1 MDDEV
6 RKQIFEDFKKMITTE
21 SVVGQPIYLGDA
33 TIVPFVDISF
43 GFGTGSQGTNAVG
56 GAGGGKVTPTAVLIM
71 KGERVEL
78 FSIKNA
84 GPNGTIDKV
93 LNMVPEVISHFTKKK
108 EKQEAVREAALKEA
122 KQGHGR
128 RSRDGGD
135 RSEEQGVGSSTCHFT
150 KRRNTTFGYRGID
163 RRKAAAIAAIPW
175 EAPGN
180 IKSVHVVCQRTTCTL
195 FFSAFCFR

>member
-43 GFGTGSQGTNAVG
+43 GFGTGTHG
-56 GAGGGKVTPTAVLIM
+56 GASTGGAGGKVTPTAVLIM

-84 GPNGTIDKV
+84 SGNGTIDKV

-108 EKQEAVREAALKEA
+108 EKKEEVREAALKEA
-122 KQGHGR
+122 KQAMA
-128 RSRDGGD
+128 
-135 RSEEQGVGSSTCHFT
+135 EEAET
-150 KRRNTTFGYRGID
+150 
-163 RRKAAAIAAIPW
+163 AAL
-175 EAPGN
+175 EA
-180 IKSVHVVCQRTTCTL
+180 KS
-195 FFSAFCFR
+195 AE

>member
-108 EKQEAVREAALKEA
+108 E
-122 KQGHGR
+122 
-128 RSRDGGD
+128 
-135 RSEEQGVGSSTCHFT
+135 
-150 KRRNTTFGYRGID
+150 
-163 RRKAAAIAAIPW
+163 
-175 EAPGN
+175 
-180 IKSVHVVCQRTTCTL
+180 
-195 FFSAFCFR
+195 

>member
-33 TIVPFVDISF
+33 TLVPLLHISF

-84 GPNGTIDKV
+84 GPNGTSDKM

-122 KQGHGR
+122 KEAMA
-128 RSRDGGD
+128 
-135 RSEEQGVGSSTCHFT
+135 EEAET
-150 KRRNTTFGYRGID
+150 
-163 RRKAAAIAAIPW
+163 AAI
-175 EAPGN
+175 EA
-180 IKSVHVVCQRTTCTL
+180 KSKE
-195 FFSAFCFR
+195 

>member
-56 GAGGGKVTPTAVLIM
+56 GAGGG
-71 KGERVEL
+71 
-78 FSIKNA
+78 
-84 GPNGTIDKV
+84 TIDKV

-122 KQGHGR
+122 KEAMA
-128 RSRDGGD
+128 
-135 RSEEQGVGSSTCHFT
+135 EEAET
-150 KRRNTTFGYRGID
+150 
-163 RRKAAAIAAIPW
+163 AAI
-175 EAPGN
+175 EA
-180 IKSVHVVCQRTTCTL
+180 KSEK
-195 FFSAFCFR
+195 

>member
-56 GAGGGKVTPTAVLIM
+56 GAGLIM

-122 KQGHGR
+122 KEAMA
-128 RSRDGGD
+128 
-135 RSEEQGVGSSTCHFT
+135 EEAET
-150 KRRNTTFGYRGID
+150 
-163 RRKAAAIAAIPW
+163 AAI
-175 EAPGN
+175 EA
-180 IKSVHVVCQRTTCTL
+180 KSKE
-195 FFSAFCFR
+195 

>member
-43 GFGTGSQGTNAVG
+43 GFGTGSQGTNAAG
-56 GAGGGKVTPTAVLIM
+56 GAGGKVTPTAVLIM

-122 KQGHGR
+122 KEAMA
-128 RSRDGGD
+128 
-135 RSEEQGVGSSTCHFT
+135 EEAET
-150 KRRNTTFGYRGID
+150 
-163 RRKAAAIAAIPW
+163 AAI
-175 EAPGN
+175 EA
-180 IKSVHVVCQRTTCTL
+180 KSEK
-195 FFSAFCFR
+195 

>member
-21 SVVGQPIYLGDA
+21 SVVGQPIYLDDA

-43 GFGTGSQGTNAVG
+43 GFGTGSQGANAVG

-122 KQGHGR
+122 KQAM
-128 RSRDGGD
+128 
-135 RSEEQGVGSSTCHFT
+135 EEEAET
-150 KRRNTTFGYRGID
+150 
-163 RRKAAAIAAIPW
+163 AAI
-175 EAPGN
+175 EA
-180 IKSVHVVCQRTTCTL
+180 KSKE
-195 FFSAFCFR
+195 

>member
-93 LNMVPEVISHFTKKK
+93 LNMVPEVISHSPRKRKS
-108 EKQEAVREAALKEA
+108 
-122 KQGHGR
+122 R
-128 RSRDGGD
+128 R
-135 RSEEQGVGSSTCHFT
+135 
-150 KRRNTTFGYRGID
+150 
-163 RRKAAAIAAIPW
+163 P
-175 EAPGN
+175 
-180 IKSVHVVCQRTTCTL
+180 
-195 FFSAFCFR
+195 

>member
-43 GFGTGSQGTNAVG
+43 GFGTGSQGTNA
-56 GAGGGKVTPTAVLIM
+56 AGGGKVTPTAVLIM

-108 EKQEAVREAALKEA
+108 EKQEEVREAALKEA
-122 KQGHGR
+122 KQAMA
-128 RSRDGGD
+128 
-135 RSEEQGVGSSTCHFT
+135 EEAET
-150 KRRNTTFGYRGID
+150 
-163 RRKAAAIAAIPW
+163 AAI
-175 EAPGN
+175 EA
-180 IKSVHVVCQRTTCTL
+180 KSEK
-195 FFSAFCFR
+195 

>member
-33 TIVPFVDISF
+33 TIVPCVDISF
-43 GFGTGSQGTNAVG
+43 GFGTGSQGT
-56 GAGGGKVTPTAVLIM
+56 TAVLIM

-122 KQGHGR
+122 KEAMA
-128 RSRDGGD
+128 
-135 RSEEQGVGSSTCHFT
+135 EEAET
-150 KRRNTTFGYRGID
+150 
-163 RRKAAAIAAIPW
+163 AAI
-175 EAPGN
+175 EA
-180 IKSVHVVCQRTTCTL
+180 KSKE
-195 FFSAFCFR
+195 